1 MKGMKGRL
9 VKKPMLFGVEHMGG
23 KKFTQFGAEY
33 VHREKETRRH
43 RTGGRPFGR
52 HRPMG

>member
-1 MKGMKGRL
+1 MKGMKGRFI
-9 VKKPMLFGVEHMGG
+9 KKPMIFVEHMGG
-23 KKFTQFGAEY
+23 KRLTEVGAEY
-33 VHREKETRRH
+33 VHKEKETRRH

>member
-1 MKGMKGRL
+1 MKGTKGQFM
-9 VKKPMLFGVEHMGG
+9 KKPVFATEHLGG
-23 KKFTQFGAEY
+23 KRFTQFGAEY
-33 VHREKETRRH
+33 VHKEKETRRH

>member
-1 MKGMKGRL
+1 MKASKGFFT
-9 VKKPMLFGVEHMGG
+9 KKPMMFVEHLGG
-23 KKFTQFGAEY
+23 KKLTQFGAEY
-33 VHREKETRRH
+33 VHKEKETRRH

>member
-1 MKGMKGRL
+1 MKGMKGRF

-33 VHREKETRRH
+33 VHKEKETRRH
-43 RTGGRPFGR
+43 RTGGRAFGR